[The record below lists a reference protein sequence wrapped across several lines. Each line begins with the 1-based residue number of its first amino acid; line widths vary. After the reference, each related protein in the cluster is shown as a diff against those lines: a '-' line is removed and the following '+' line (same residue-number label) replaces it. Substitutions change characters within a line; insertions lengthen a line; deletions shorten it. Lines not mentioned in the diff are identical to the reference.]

1 MAELT
6 KSPSYRVS
14 VSQTDGRIQ
23 TTAPLSLRN
32 VVRDQAFL
40 RRIEDI
46 ENVTA
51 VNKIDGA
58 TLVYNS
64 ENQKYEIKLAD
75 LDGGFF

>member
-1 MAELT
+1 MSVLT
-6 KSPSYRVS
+6 RSTGYKVQ
-14 VSQTDGRIQ
+14 VNQTDGRIQ

-40 RRIEDI
+40 KRLEDI
-46 ENVTA
+46 ENVLEL
-51 VNKIDGA
+51 NKVDGA

>member
-6 KSPSYRVS
+6 KSTNYKVQVS
-14 VSQTDGRIQ
+14 SMDGRIQ

-40 RRIEDI
+40 KRIEDI
-46 ENVTA
+46 ENVIA

>member
-1 MAELT
+1 MTTLT
-6 KSPSYRVS
+6 KTTGYKVK

-32 VVRDQAFL
+32 VVRDQTFIKN
-40 RRIEDI
+40 IEDI
-46 ENVTA
+46 ENVS
-51 VNKIDGA
+51 VMNRVDGA

>member
-1 MAELT
+1 
-6 KSPSYRVS
+6 

-46 ENVTA
+46 ENVKA

>member
-6 KSPSYRVS
+6 KSTNYKVQVS
-14 VSQTDGRIQ
+14 SMDGRIQ

-40 RRIEDI
+40 KRIEDI
-46 ENVTA
+46 ENVLA

>member
-6 KSPSYRVS
+6 KSPSYRVQVSS
-14 VSQTDGRIQ
+14 VGGRIQ

-40 RRIEDI
+40 KRIEDI
-46 ENVTA
+46 ENVLA

-64 ENQKYEIKLAD
+64 ENEKYEIKLAD